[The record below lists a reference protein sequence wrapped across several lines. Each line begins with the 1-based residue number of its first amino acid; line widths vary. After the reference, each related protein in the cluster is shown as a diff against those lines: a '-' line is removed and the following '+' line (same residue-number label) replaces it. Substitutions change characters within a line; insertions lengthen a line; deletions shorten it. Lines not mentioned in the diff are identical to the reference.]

1 MTAQTDGKAAS
12 KTPAAPMDAGS
23 LWSQLGL
30 MARAFIA
37 SPLRNLILWLAA
49 GSLAVILATAVGQVL
64 LNRWNQPFYD
74 AIERRNL
81 ADFLYQLRVFAA
93 IAAGLLA
100 LNIAQQWL
108 NQRVRLKLRE
118 GLTLDLIGEWMRPRR
133 AFRLANAG
141 AIGVN
146 PDQRMQQDAGHL
158 ADLSTDFGFGLLQ
171 SSVLLAS
178 FVGVLWS
185 LSSDFVF
192 HLGGRSFEIPG
203 YMVWAAIIYAGSA
216 SALSWLVGRPL
227 IGLNSER
234 YAREADL
241 RFSMMRVNENIDA
254 ISLAGGEAGERRRL
268 ELDLA
273 ALLSAV
279 RGIFRA
285 QIRLAWVTDSY
296 GWFTV
301 VAPILVAAPVY
312 FAGDLSFGGLMM
324 AVGAFNQ
331 VHSSLRWFINNI
343 GAIADWRATLLR
355 VAVFRSALIEAD
367 VLHDAEK
374 RIEFAENDGDRLTF
388 DELEI
393 ASPGGCT
400 KLAEPHVEIGAGER
414 VVIGGDPHAGKTLF
428 FRTVAGLW
436 PWGSGRVGLPA
447 GQAIAFVPRTPYFPL
462 GRLRDVLS
470 YPQAD
475 GAFQD
480 AELEAAL
487 SRVGL
492 DRLVASL
499 DREARWERELSEDE
513 QRLLALARIRLQRPR
528 WVIVDEVFDAMGGEA
543 LKRALSIFEDDLA
556 GSTVVGIG
564 NIQHN
569 SDFFSR
575 VVRLVKD
582 VEGRTLK
589 TVHFGNGERRARE
602 PARSGKEAR
611 RAAT

>member
-1 MTAQTDGKAAS
+1 MTAQTDGKTAS
-12 KTPAAPMDAGS
+12 QASTAMTDGGS
-23 LWSQLGL
+23 VWSQIGL
-30 MARAFIA
+30 MGRAFIA
-37 SPLRNLILWLAA
+37 SPLRNMILWLAA
-49 GSLAVILATAVGQVL
+49 GSLAVIVATAIGQIL

-81 ADFLYQLRVFAA
+81 ADFLHQLQVFAA
-93 IAAGLLA
+93 IAVGLLA

-108 NQRVRLKLRE
+108 NQMVRLKLRE

-158 ADLSTDFGFGLLQ
+158 ADLSTDLGFGLLQ

-192 HLGGRSFEIPG
+192 HFGGKSFEIPG

-241 RFSMMRVNENIDA
+241 RFSMMRVNENIGA

-273 ALLSAV
+273 ALLSAI

-285 QIRLAWVTDSY
+285 QIRLAWVTDGY

-312 FAGDLSFGGLMM
+312 FAGELSFGGLMM

-355 VAVFRSALIEAD
+355 VAVFRFALIEAD

-388 DELEI
+388 DALEI
-393 ASPGGCT
+393 ASPAGCT
-400 KLAEPHVEIGAGER
+400 KLAETHVEIGVGER
-414 VVIGGDPHAGKTLF
+414 VVIGGDPRAGKTLF
-428 FRTVAGLW
+428 FRAIAGLW
-436 PWGSGRVGLPA
+436 PWGSGRVGLPGGEA
-447 GQAIAFVPRTPYFPL
+447 VAFVPKMPYFPP

-470 YPQAD
+470 YPAE

-480 AELEAAL
+480 AELTAAL

-492 DRLVASL
+492 DRLAGSL

-528 WVIVDEVFDAMGGEA
+528 WVVVDEVFDSMGEEA
-543 LKRALSIFEDDLA
+543 LRRALSVFEDDLA
-556 GSTVVGIG
+556 ETAVVSIG
-564 NIQHN
+564 NTQRN

-575 VVRLVKD
+575 VIRLVKD

-589 TVHFGNGERRARE
+589 TVRFGNGERPKSTAATSR
-602 PARSGKEAR
+602 KKAR
-611 RAAT
+611 RTGT